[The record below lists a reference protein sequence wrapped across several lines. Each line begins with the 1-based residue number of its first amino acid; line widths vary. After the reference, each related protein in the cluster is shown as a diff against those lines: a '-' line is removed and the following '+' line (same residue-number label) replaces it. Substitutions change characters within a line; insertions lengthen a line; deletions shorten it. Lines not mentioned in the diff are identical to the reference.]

1 MTIKGIHYFNTAT
14 GQLSTAY
21 HAIIVDGQEI
31 YAANT
36 YAECEV
42 EFDLLTKNNN
52 NK

>member
-1 MTIKGIHYFNTAT
+1 MTIKGIKYYNTAT

-42 EFDLLTKNNN
+42 EFDKII
-52 NK
+52 KK